1 MSVRDEPLHTCAPL
15 RPAQFGSIILRVAS
29 HTRSASGFA
38 VRQGADDLFEKIIK
52 SVTLRNAKDYQHC

>member
-1 MSVRDEPLHTCAPL
+1 MRDEPSRMCAPL
-15 RPAQFGSIILRVAS
+15 RPPQFGSIILRVAS

-52 SVTLRNAKDYQHC
+52 SVTLRKRKISALLK